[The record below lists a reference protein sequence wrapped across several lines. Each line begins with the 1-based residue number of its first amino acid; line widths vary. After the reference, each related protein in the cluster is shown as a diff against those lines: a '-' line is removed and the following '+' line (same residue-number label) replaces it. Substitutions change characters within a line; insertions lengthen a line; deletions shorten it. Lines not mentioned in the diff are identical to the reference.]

1 MIELRNINKI
11 YTTNNREKFAV
22 KDISIKIDKG
32 EFVGI
37 IGPSGAGKSTLL
49 HILSCVDSPTTGVY
63 LFNENIVD
71 FKKQKELSQ
80 LRNSTFGIC
89 LQNLNLIESYTVFEN
104 VLLPLHFS
112 KRKDKKT
119 KYEAVINALEFSNIL
134 FEKDSFVKKLSSGEK
149 QRVGIARAIVNNPEV
164 IFLDEP
170 TSSLDNQTKMGILML
185 LKELNEI
192 GKTIVVATH
201 DVDVINYC
209 TRIIKLDKGEIIN

>member
-1 MIELRNINKI
+1 MKKLTQPCVVD
-11 YTTNNREKFAV
+11 TTNNREKLAV

-89 LQNLNLIESYTVFEN
+89 LQNLNLINPHQDFFAFTLFKQNS
-104 VLLPLHFS
+104 
-112 KRKDKKT
+112 
-119 KYEAVINALEFSNIL
+119 IL
-134 FEKDSFVKKLSSGEK
+134 SPWRGELS
-149 QRVGIARAIVNNPEV
+149 
-164 IFLDEP
+164 
-170 TSSLDNQTKMGILML
+170 
-185 LKELNEI
+185 
-192 GKTIVVATH
+192 
-201 DVDVINYC
+201 
-209 TRIIKLDKGEIIN
+209 